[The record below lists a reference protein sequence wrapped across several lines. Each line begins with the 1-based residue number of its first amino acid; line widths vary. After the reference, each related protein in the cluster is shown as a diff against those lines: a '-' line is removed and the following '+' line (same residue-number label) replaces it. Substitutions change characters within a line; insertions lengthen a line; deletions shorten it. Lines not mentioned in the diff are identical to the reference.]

1 MIEDYK
7 KIYEKY
13 CSVGYFEI
21 NKRSFEKTVNEY
33 NLIYGPFLP
42 LNKNSKILDI
52 GCGMGQFLSLL
63 KNKGYKNF
71 QGIDLSQGQVEP
83 SSMIICSQLGYVCA
97 KTLSMH
103 LPMNSSWL

>member
-1 MIEDYK
+1 MKNIAQLD
-7 KIYEKY
+7 I
-13 CSVGYFEI
+13 EI

-33 NLIYGPFLP
+33 NLIYEPFLP

-71 QGIDLSQGQVEP
+71 QGIGLSQEQVEP
-83 SSMIICSQLGYVCA
+83 SSMIICSQLGYVCS

>member
-21 NKRSFEKTVNEY
+21 NKRSFEKTVSEY
-33 NLIYGPFLP
+33 NLTYGPFLP

-52 GCGMGQFLSLL
+52 ACGMGQFLSLL
-63 KNKGYKNF
+63 KNKVHKNF
-71 QGIDLSQGQVEP
+71 QGIDLSQEQVEP
-83 SSMIICSQLGYVCA
+83 SSMIICS
-97 KTLSMH
+97 
-103 LPMNSSWL
+103 